1 MADIE
6 PQPIEALLD
15 YSIAQESGVIVKRQ
29 VIEHLSRESEYVA
42 TQQMRFN
49 WSSGSSFVFG
59 PTSRLEF
66 DFRIEGDEKAV
77 LKNANSDNANKNPG
91 ILLGHSVPASIFRDS
106 KLRVGSVEIYDE
118 HFVGMRI
125 DADDLMSC
133 SETYLR
139 NTGSLMGY
147 NDKPIGVEY
156 KLADDDVSRFSVE
169 DGKTQDLSV
178 SIPLHHLAGFWS
190 QPLLI
195 PFGLMSGES
204 ELEIILQNAT
214 EAINWSGAA
223 QTYKITNARLQ
234 LDTITLSDEIMTQI
248 LGIRDTVGVPYSFDT
263 HTEAQRVFNATGK
276 QTIELNQNVSRA
288 LTAFARIRPF
298 TNDSTPGVD
307 ALSMSS
313 YKATITDWRF
323 RLGSQFYPEN
333 TAVLNAAQSFAETL
347 KAYNNLQDCSRPPG
361 QSFENYILLG
371 NVIGVD
377 LSRDPG
383 ISEDGAAGISTKANR
398 NLVLEI
404 NFKAVSGGGGEK
416 VFLYLHYEKAL
427 KILGSQILVST

>member
-1 MADIE
+1 MAIE

-15 YSIAQESGVIVKRQ
+15 YQIAQESGVIVRRQ
-29 VIEHLSRESEYVA
+29 VIEHLSRESSYVA

-49 WSSGSSFVFG
+49 WSSGASMVFG

-77 LKNANSDNANKNPG
+77 MKNSSANADNADPG
-91 ILLGHSVPASIFRDS
+91 ILLGHSVPASIIRDS
-106 KLRVGSVEIYDE
+106 KMRVGSVEIYDE

-139 NTGSLMGY
+139 NTGSMMGY
-147 NDKPIGVEY
+147 NDKPIGVGY
-156 KLADDDVSRFSVE
+156 DVGADLVSRFSVA
-169 DGKTQDLSV
+169 DGASQDLSV
-178 SIPLHHLAGFWS
+178 SMPLHHLGGFWS

-195 PFGLMSGES
+195 PFGLMSGEA
-204 ELEIILQNAT
+204 ELEIILQNVT
-214 EAINWSGAA
+214 EAINWEAGA
-223 QTYKITNARLQ
+223 QTYLITNARLQ

-248 LGIRDTVGVPYSFDT
+248 LAIRDTVGVPYSFDT
-263 HTEAQRVFNATGK
+263 HTESQKVFNATGK
-276 QTIELNQNVSRA
+276 QTIEMNQNVSRA

-298 TNDSTPGVD
+298 TNDSTANVD

-313 YKATITDWRF
+313 YQATVTDWRF

-333 TAVLNAAQSFAETL
+333 TAVLNAAQSYAETL

-361 QSFENYILLG
+361 QNFEDYILLG
-371 NVIGVD
+371 CVIGVD
-377 LSRDPG
+377 LTRDPG
-383 ISEDGAAGISTKANR
+383 ISEDGSAGISTKANR